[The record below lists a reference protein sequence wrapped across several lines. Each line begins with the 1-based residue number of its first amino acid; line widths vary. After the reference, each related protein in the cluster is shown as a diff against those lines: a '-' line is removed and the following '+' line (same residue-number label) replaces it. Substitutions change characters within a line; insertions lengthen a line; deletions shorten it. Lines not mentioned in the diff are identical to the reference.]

1 MGDEQSITGYGGT
14 PIDFCFSKYC
24 LAELR
29 EFIGSK
35 LLKATCDGKEIT
47 DLEVYARTG
56 KNDLQSF
63 GIITM
68 NPKAR
73 EIRFQFPVSGHIYDA
88 LTGSYL
94 GKGDTVTR
102 TLSRMHSALFLVAP
116 ERFDKPIVK
125 VSGMTLDIQNK
136 SGNDTVY
143 RIEVISPAGKKL
155 DCYTQKLI
163 AKNGKGQYHIPFAL
177 SDAKGDYTVKVIE
190 VISRQH
196 VLAKITL

>member
-1 MGDEQSITGYGGT
+1 MEYPDKAENYAAMHKLQQ
-14 PIDFCFSKYC
+14 
-24 LAELR
+24 ELR
-29 EFIGSK
+29 KFIGSK

-47 DLEVYARTG
+47 DLEIYTRKG
-56 KNDLQSF
+56 KNGLQSF

-94 GKGDTVTR
+94 GKGNTVNR
-102 TLSRMHSALFLVAP
+102 TLTQMQSALFLVTP
-116 ERFDKPIVK
+116 ERFDAPIVK
-125 VSGMTLDIQNK
+125 VSEMTLDIQNK
-136 SGNDTVY
+136 SMNDTVY
-143 RIEVISPAGKKL
+143 RIEVISPTGKKL
-155 DCYTQKLI
+155 DCYTKKLI
-163 AKNGKGQYHIPFAL
+163 AKNGKGQYKIPFAL

-190 VISRQH
+190 AITRLH